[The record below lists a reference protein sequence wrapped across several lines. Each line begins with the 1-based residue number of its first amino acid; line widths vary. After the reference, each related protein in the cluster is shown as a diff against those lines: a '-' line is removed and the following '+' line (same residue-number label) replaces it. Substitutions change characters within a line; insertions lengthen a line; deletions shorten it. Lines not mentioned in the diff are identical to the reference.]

1 MKQKIPCKTRLEID
15 DFVKKKK
22 KYPEIK
28 IAFCCLFHCD
38 IKLLKRNF

>member
-15 DFVKKKK
+15 DFVKKK
-22 KYPEIK
+22 YHEIK
-28 IAFCCLFHCD
+28 IAFCCLFYCD

>member
-15 DFVKKKK
+15 DFFLKK

-28 IAFCCLFHCD
+28 IAFCCLFYCD

>member
-22 KYPEIK
+22 NI
-28 IAFCCLFHCD
+28 L
-38 IKLLKRNF
+38 KLKLHFAAYFIVT

>member
-15 DFVKKKK
+15 DFVKK
-22 KYPEIK
+22 YPEIK
-28 IAFCCLFHCD
+28 IAFCCLFYCD

>member
-22 KYPEIK
+22 KNI
-28 IAFCCLFHCD
+28 L
-38 IKLLKRNF
+38 KLKLHFAAYFIVT

>member
-22 KYPEIK
+22 YPEIK
-28 IAFCCLFHCD
+28 IAF
-38 IKLLKRNF
+38 